1 MLNEKKIKYM
11 TKAAAYE
18 TGAEKKNIEICSFY
32 RTDYLGLQMLKSAAA
47 YTVSFGIAAFL
58 WAVGKLGE
66 LMVGLSHADYLGNL
80 LKVTAV
86 FYIAGL
92 LIYESATYCYFSWK
106 YQKAKECV
114 AKYNKHLKHIHEF
127 YETQESVESP
137 VAAKKKA
144 DEEKTL

>member
-18 TGAEKKNIEICSFY
+18 TGAEKKNIEICNFY

-47 YTVSFGIAAFL
+47 YTVSFALLAFL
-58 WAVGKLGE
+58 WAVGRMEE
-66 LMVGLSHADYLGNL
+66 LMNGISRTDYFGNL
-80 LKVTAV
+80 LKIAAAL
-86 FYIAGL
+86 YIAGL
-92 LIYESATYCYFSWK
+92 LLYEIAVYWYFSWK
-106 YQKAKECV
+106 YQKAKECA
-114 AKYNKHLKHIHEF
+114 AKYNRHLKHIREF

-137 VAAKKKA
+137 VVAKEKT